1 MNLQRT
7 VQTMNYLLEVMKII
21 EGGMK
26 RDQEKVRNYSKL
38 LSEKLKKDGDVKSA
52 ERIERI
58 LLDPKIPTF
67 SVTSLQN
74 ISRVPFDQESRLS
87 TADILYPNQITA
99 EVILSEE
106 NQNIISKF
114 IEYIINSDKILA
126 AGIDLPNS
134 LLLYGP
140 PGCGKTEIAKFI
152 AKRIELPLVIA
163 RLDAMVSSYLGSTS
177 KNIRHLFDYV
187 KANPCVLFLD
197 EFDAIAKMRDDGQE
211 LGELK
216 RVVNSLLQNID
227 NLGTGTIFIAATNH
241 EHLLDPA
248 VWRRFTFKL
257 KIQKPSADMRQFL
270 VKKFIDGRYDF
281 KKKELILVSEA
292 MEGLSGAEI
301 EQICKDAIRE
311 GIIQD
316 RPLTFQTICK
326 KIMEQLSMRNEIP
339 LQNKELFAKYFKTL
353 NPDFFSYSAIG
364 RILGVSKPTVCRYI
378 NKEE

>member
-1 MNLQRT
+1 
-7 VQTMNYLLEVMKII
+7 MNYLLEVMKII

-26 RDQEKVRNYSKL
+26 RDQEKVKNYSKL
-38 LSEKLKKDGDVKSA
+38 LSEKLRKDGDVRSA

-58 LLDPKIPTF
+58 LQDPKIPTF
-67 SVTSLQN
+67 NVTSLQD
-74 ISRVPFDQESRLS
+74 ISRVPFDQESKLS
-87 TADILYPNQITA
+87 TADIFYPSQINA
-99 EVILSEE
+99 DVILSGE

-114 IEYIINSDKILA
+114 IEYITNSDKILA

-152 AKRIELPLVIA
+152 AKKLELPLVIA
-163 RLDAMVSSYLGSTS
+163 RLDSMVSSYLGSTA
-177 KNIRHLFDYV
+177 KNIRRLFDYV

-197 EFDAIAKMRDDGQE
+197 EFDAIAKMRDDGHE

-227 NLGTGTIFIAATNH
+227 SLGTGTILIAATNH

-257 KIQKPSADMRQFL
+257 KIQKPTADMRYL
-270 VKKFIDGRYDF
+270 LIKKFIDDKYEFR
-281 KKKELILVSEA
+281 KKELILFSEA
-292 MEGLSGAEI
+292 TEGLNGAEI

-311 GIIQD
+311 SIIQD
-316 RPLTFQTICK
+316 KPLNFQTICQK
-326 KIMEQLSMRNEIP
+326 LLEQLSMRNEIP
-339 LQNKELFAKYFKTL
+339 LQNKELFAKYFKAL
-353 NPDFFSYSAIG
+353 NPNFFSYANIG

>member
-1 MNLQRT
+1 
-7 VQTMNYLLEVMKII
+7 MNYLLEVMKII

-38 LSEKLKKDGDVKSA
+38 LSEKLKKDGDIKSA

-67 SVTSLQN
+67 TVTSLQN
-74 ISRVPFDQESRLS
+74 VSRVPFDQESRLS

-114 IEYIINSDKILA
+114 IECIINSDKILA

-152 AKRIELPLVIA
+152 AKRIDLPLVIA
-163 RLDAMVSSYLGSTS
+163 RIDAMVSSYLGSTS

-227 NLGTGTIFIAATNH
+227 NLGTGTIFMAATNH

-257 KIQKPSADMRQFL
+257 KIEKPSAIMRQFL

-311 GIIQD
+311 DIIQD
-316 RPLTFQTICK
+316 KPLTFQTICK
-326 KIMEQLSMRNEIP
+326 KILEHLSMRNEIP
-339 LQNKELFAKYFKTL
+339 LQNKELFAKYFKAL
-353 NPDFFSYSAIG
+353 NPDFFSYASIG

>member
-1 MNLQRT
+1 
-7 VQTMNYLLEVMKII
+7 MNYLLEVMKII

-26 RDQEKVRNYSKL
+26 RDQDKVRNYSKL
-38 LSEKLKKDGDVKSA
+38 LSEKLRRDDDLKSA

-74 ISRVPFDQESRLS
+74 VSRIPFDQESKLS
-87 TADILYPNQITA
+87 TADIFYPGQINA
-99 EVILSEE
+99 EVILSEDD
-106 NQNIISKF
+106 QSIISKF
-114 IEYIINSDKILA
+114 INYIINSDKILA
-126 AGIDLPNS
+126 AGVDLPNS

-140 PGCGKTEIAKFI
+140 PGCGKTEIAKYI
-152 AKRIELPLVIA
+152 AQKIELPLVIA

-197 EFDAIAKMRDDGQE
+197 EFDAIAKMRDDGHE

-227 NLGTGTIFIAATNH
+227 SLGTGTILIAATNH

-248 VWRRFTFKL
+248 VWRRFTFKV
-257 KIQKPSADMRQFL
+257 KIQKPTADMRQLL
-270 VKKFIDGRYDF
+270 VKKFLDGRYDF
-281 KKKELILVSEA
+281 KKKELVLASEA

-301 EQICKDAIRE
+301 EQICKEAVRE
-311 GIIQD
+311 SVIQD
-316 RPLTFQTICK
+316 KQLTFQTICK
-326 KIMEQLSMRNEIP
+326 KILEQLSMRNEIP
-339 LQNKELFAKYFKTL
+339 LQNKELFAKYFKAL

-364 RILGVSKPTVCRYI
+364 RILEVSKPTVCRYI

>member
-1 MNLQRT
+1 M
-7 VQTMNYLLEVMKII
+7 
-21 EGGMK
+21 
-26 RDQEKVRNYSKL
+26 
-38 LSEKLKKDGDVKSA
+38 SEKLKKDGDIKSA

-67 SVTSLQN
+67 TVTSLQN
-74 ISRVPFDQESRLS
+74 VSRVPFDQESRLS
-87 TADILYPNQITA
+87 TADILYPNQINA
-99 EVILSEE
+99 EVILSKE

-140 PGCGKTEIAKFI
+140 PGCGKTEIAKYI

-187 KANPCVLFLD
+187 KVNPCVLFLD

-211 LGELK
+211 MGELK

-270 VKKFIDGRYDF
+270 IKKFIDGRYDF
-281 KKKELILVSEA
+281 KKKS
-292 MEGLSGAEI
+292 
-301 EQICKDAIRE
+301 
-311 GIIQD
+311 
-316 RPLTFQTICK
+316 
-326 KIMEQLSMRNEIP
+326 
-339 LQNKELFAKYFKTL
+339 
-353 NPDFFSYSAIG
+353 
-364 RILGVSKPTVCRYI
+364 
-378 NKEE
+378 

>member
-1 MNLQRT
+1 MSD
-7 VQTMNYLLEVMKII
+7 MNYLLEIIKII

-26 RDQEKVRNYSKL
+26 RDQDKVKNYSKL
-38 LSEKLKKDGDVKSA
+38 LTEKLRKDGDEKSA

-58 LLDPKIPTF
+58 LQDPKIPTF
-67 SVTSLQN
+67 SVTNLQN
-74 ISRVPFDQESRLS
+74 VSRVPFDQESRLS
-87 TADILYPNQITA
+87 TADILYPNQINV

-140 PGCGKTEIAKFI
+140 PGCGKTEVAKFI
-152 AKRIELPLVIA
+152 AKRVELPLVIA
-163 RLDAMVSSYLGSTS
+163 RLDAMVSSYLGNTA

-197 EFDAIAKMRDDGQE
+197 EFDAIAKMRDDGYE

-227 NLGTGTIFIAATNH
+227 SLGTGTILIAATNH

-257 KIQKPSADMRQFL
+257 KINKPTVIMRQLL
-270 VKKFIDGRYDF
+270 VKKFIDGRCDLS
-281 KKKELILVSEA
+281 KKELVLIAEA
-292 MEGLSGAEI
+292 TEGLSGAEI
-301 EQICKDAIRE
+301 EQICKEAIRE
-311 GIIQD
+311 SVIQD
-316 RPLTFQTICK
+316 ESLSFKTISQ
-326 KIMEQLSMRNEIP
+326 KILEHLSMRNEIP
-339 LQNKELFAKYFKTL
+339 MHNKELFANYFKTL
-353 NPDFFSYSAIG
+353 NPNFFSYAAIG
-364 RILGVSKPTVCRYI
+364 RILGVSKTTVCRYI